1 MADFEYVDVNG
12 RQIRVRPREN
22 AQEIDEYGNFHR
34 QPNRF
39 TEGFGEGK
47 NPVEKDR
54 YILFWAKGC
63 NWSNRAAIA
72 RELLGLE
79 DAVKVEIVDW
89 TDREENLGWEFV
101 NSPDHINPETGA
113 QFLSELYYNADE
125 EYTGRTTVPAFV
137 DYKTKKVVNNDYH
150 WLTNHLE
157 TAFRPFHKKGAP
169 DLYPEELRPE
179 IDKLNKWLFENVN
192 NAVYRAQFAE
202 SLQAFADGYETFF
215 AGLDAMEERLA
226 DKRFLFGDYVTDS
239 DIRLYTTIARLDV
252 SYSRNIGPC
261 KHRLV
266 DYPNLWG
273 SDSGKTVI
281 KAATG
286 ANAKPY
292 VYVGDDDKPAGY
304 DVDVLNAVFDK
315 LPDYE
320 LEYEVTDFG
329 SVLSGLNSGN
339 YQIGVNNFSYNED
352 RGASYLYSYPYDKI
366 SYVFVTKKGGKEI
379 KSFEDAAGL
388 SFEGGTGISVS
399 NAVEAWNEKNPDKA
413 INITYSDADTSVFL
427 QHVADGSQ
435 DFTIIDLAM
444 YNSYME
450 EFNYDVQKNDIPED
464 EAKMIAENSY
474 AYYIFPQDQK
484 DLREQVDKALKELK
498 EDGTLTEISK
508 KWYGQDAAPEDDKF
522 EETIN

>member
-1 MADFEYVDVNG
+1 MKKLASILAVTLAAGVLATGCGSSSES
-12 RQIRVRPREN
+12 
-22 AQEIDEYGNFHR
+22 AS
-34 QPNRF
+34 
-39 TEGFGEGK
+39 
-47 NPVEKDR
+47 KD
-54 YILFWAKGC
+54 
-63 NWSNRAAIA
+63 S
-72 RELLGLE
+72 
-79 DAVKVEIVDW
+79 
-89 TDREENLGWEFV
+89 
-101 NSPDHINPETGA
+101 S
-113 QFLSELYYNADE
+113 
-125 EYTGRTTVPAFV
+125 
-137 DYKTKKVVNNDYH
+137 
-150 WLTNHLE
+150 
-157 TAFRPFHKKGAP
+157 
-169 DLYPEELRPE
+169 
-179 IDKLNKWLFENVN
+179 
-192 NAVYRAQFAE
+192 
-202 SLQAFADGYETFF
+202 
-215 AGLDAMEERLA
+215 
-226 DKRFLFGDYVTDS
+226 
-239 DIRLYTTIARLDV
+239 
-252 SYSRNIGPC
+252 
-261 KHRLV
+261 
-266 DYPNLWG
+266 

-366 SYVFVTKKGGKEI
+366 SYVFVTKKGGKAI

-444 YNSYME
+444 Y
-450 EFNYDVQKNDIPED
+450 KACKPEVL
-464 EAKMIAENSY
+464 I
-474 AYYIFPQDQK
+474 
-484 DLREQVDKALKELK
+484 
-498 EDGTLTEISK
+498 
-508 KWYGQDAAPEDDKF
+508 W
-522 EETIN
+522 

>member
-1 MADFEYVDVNG
+1 MAEFDYEVVNG
-12 RQIRVRPREN
+12 RKIRVRPQEVVS
-22 AQEIDEYGNFHR
+22 EIDENGYFVR
-34 QPNRF
+34 QPNHF

-47 NPVEKDR
+47 NPVEKGR
-54 YILFWAKGC
+54 YHLVWAKLC
-63 NWSNRAAIA
+63 HWSNRASIV

-79 DAVKVEIVDW
+79 DAISVNMVDHAKH
-89 TDREENLGWEFV
+89 EKNLGWEFV
-101 NSPDHINPETGA
+101 YDKDHIDPVLGI
-113 QFLSELYYNADE
+113 QFLSEAYYKADDD
-125 EYTGRTTVPAFV
+125 YTGRTTVPALINT
-137 DYKTKKVVNNDYH
+137 KTGSASK
-150 WLTNHLE
+150 
-157 TAFRPFHKKGAP
+157 
-169 DLYPEELRPE
+169 
-179 IDKLNKWLFENVN
+179 
-192 NAVYRAQFAE
+192 
-202 SLQAFADGYETFF
+202 
-215 AGLDAMEERLA
+215 
-226 DKRFLFGDYVTDS
+226 DS
-239 DIRLYTTIARLDV
+239 
-252 SYSRNIGPC
+252 S
-261 KHRLV
+261 
-266 DYPNLWG
+266 
-273 SDSGKTVI
+273 SDSEKTVI

-508 KWYGQDAAPEDDKF
+508 KWYGQDTAPEDDKF

>member
-1 MADFEYVDVNG
+1 MKQMKSIGKIHTMISWCRKQTGILSG
-12 RQIRVRPREN
+12 R
-22 AQEIDEYGNFHR
+22 HR
-34 QPNRF
+34 Q
-39 TEGFGEGK
+39 
-47 NPVEKDR
+47 
-54 YILFWAKGC
+54 
-63 NWSNRAAIA
+63 
-72 RELLGLE
+72 
-79 DAVKVEIVDW
+79 
-89 TDREENLGWEFV
+89 EENHSVKIRHTNLKQKNNRRKTRKNIMKKLASILAVTLAAGV
-101 NSPDHINPETGA
+101 LATGSA
-113 QFLSELYYNADE
+113 S
-125 EYTGRTTVPAFV
+125 
-137 DYKTKKVVNNDYH
+137 K
-150 WLTNHLE
+150 
-157 TAFRPFHKKGAP
+157 
-169 DLYPEELRPE
+169 
-179 IDKLNKWLFENVN
+179 
-192 NAVYRAQFAE
+192 
-202 SLQAFADGYETFF
+202 
-215 AGLDAMEERLA
+215 
-226 DKRFLFGDYVTDS
+226 DS
-239 DIRLYTTIARLDV
+239 
-252 SYSRNIGPC
+252 S
-261 KHRLV
+261 
-266 DYPNLWG
+266 

-304 DVDVLNAVFDK
+304 DVDILNAVFNK

-399 NAVEAWNEKNPDKA
+399 NAIEAWNEKNPDKA

-484 DLREQVDKALKELK
+484 DLREQVDKVLKELK

>member
-125 EYTGRTTVPAFV
+125 E
-137 DYKTKKVVNNDYH
+137 
-150 WLTNHLE
+150 
-157 TAFRPFHKKGAP
+157 
-169 DLYPEELRPE
+169 
-179 IDKLNKWLFENVN
+179 
-192 NAVYRAQFAE
+192 
-202 SLQAFADGYETFF
+202 
-215 AGLDAMEERLA
+215 
-226 DKRFLFGDYVTDS
+226 
-239 DIRLYTTIARLDV
+239 
-252 SYSRNIGPC
+252 
-261 KHRLV
+261 
-266 DYPNLWG
+266 
-273 SDSGKTVI
+273 
-281 KAATG
+281 
-286 ANAKPY
+286 
-292 VYVGDDDKPAGY
+292 
-304 DVDVLNAVFDK
+304 
-315 LPDYE
+315 
-320 LEYEVTDFG
+320 
-329 SVLSGLNSGN
+329 
-339 YQIGVNNFSYNED
+339 
-352 RGASYLYSYPYDKI
+352 
-366 SYVFVTKKGGKEI
+366 FVTKKGGKEI

-399 NAVEAWNEKNPDKA
+399 NAVEAWNEKNQDKA

>member
-1 MADFEYVDVNG
+1 MAEFDYEVVDG
-12 RQIRVRPREN
+12 RKIRVRPQEVVS
-22 AQEIDEYGNFHR
+22 EIDENGYFVR
-34 QPNRF
+34 QPNHF

-47 NPVEKDR
+47 NPVEKGR
-54 YILFWAKGC
+54 YHLVWAKLC
-63 NWSNRAAIA
+63 HWSNRASIV

-79 DAVKVEIVDW
+79 DAISVNMVDHAKH
-89 TDREENLGWEFV
+89 EKNLGWEFV
-101 NSPDHINPETGA
+101 YDKDHIDPVLGI
-113 QFLSELYYNADE
+113 QFLSEAYYKADDD
-125 EYTGRTTVPAFV
+125 YTGRTTVPALI
-137 DYKTKKVVNNDYH
+137 DTKTGSASK
-150 WLTNHLE
+150 
-157 TAFRPFHKKGAP
+157 
-169 DLYPEELRPE
+169 
-179 IDKLNKWLFENVN
+179 
-192 NAVYRAQFAE
+192 
-202 SLQAFADGYETFF
+202 
-215 AGLDAMEERLA
+215 
-226 DKRFLFGDYVTDS
+226 DS
-239 DIRLYTTIARLDV
+239 
-252 SYSRNIGPC
+252 S
-261 KHRLV
+261 
-266 DYPNLWG
+266 

-508 KWYGQDAAPEDDKF
+508 KWYGQDTAPEDDKF

>member
-1 MADFEYVDVNG
+1 MAEFDYEVVDG
-12 RQIRVRPREN
+12 RKIRVRPQEVVS
-22 AQEIDEYGNFHR
+22 EIDENGYFVR
-34 QPNRF
+34 QPNHF

-47 NPVEKDR
+47 NPVEKGR
-54 YILFWAKGC
+54 YHLVWAKLC
-63 NWSNRAAIA
+63 HWSNRASIV

-79 DAVKVEIVDW
+79 DAISVNMVDHAKH
-89 TDREENLGWEFV
+89 EKNLGWEFV
-101 NSPDHINPETGA
+101 YDKDHIDPVLGI
-113 QFLSELYYNADE
+113 QFLSEAYYKADDD
-125 EYTGRTTVPAFV
+125 YTGRTTVPALI
-137 DYKTKKVVNNDYH
+137 DTKT
-150 WLTNHLE
+150 
-157 TAFRPFHKKGAP
+157 
-169 DLYPEELRPE
+169 
-179 IDKLNKWLFENVN
+179 
-192 NAVYRAQFAE
+192 
-202 SLQAFADGYETFF
+202 
-215 AGLDAMEERLA
+215 
-226 DKRFLFGDYVTDS
+226 
-239 DIRLYTTIARLDV
+239 
-252 SYSRNIGPC
+252 
-261 KHRLV
+261 
-266 DYPNLWG
+266 
-273 SDSGKTVI
+273 GKTVI

>member
-1 MADFEYVDVNG
+1 MKKLASILAVTLAAGVLATG
-12 RQIRVRPREN
+12 CGSSSGS
-22 AQEIDEYGNFHR
+22 AS
-34 QPNRF
+34 
-39 TEGFGEGK
+39 
-47 NPVEKDR
+47 KD
-54 YILFWAKGC
+54 
-63 NWSNRAAIA
+63 S
-72 RELLGLE
+72 
-79 DAVKVEIVDW
+79 
-89 TDREENLGWEFV
+89 
-101 NSPDHINPETGA
+101 S
-113 QFLSELYYNADE
+113 
-125 EYTGRTTVPAFV
+125 
-137 DYKTKKVVNNDYH
+137 
-150 WLTNHLE
+150 
-157 TAFRPFHKKGAP
+157 
-169 DLYPEELRPE
+169 
-179 IDKLNKWLFENVN
+179 
-192 NAVYRAQFAE
+192 
-202 SLQAFADGYETFF
+202 
-215 AGLDAMEERLA
+215 
-226 DKRFLFGDYVTDS
+226 
-239 DIRLYTTIARLDV
+239 
-252 SYSRNIGPC
+252 
-261 KHRLV
+261 
-266 DYPNLWG
+266 

-366 SYVFVTKKGGKEI
+366 SYVFVTEKGGKEI

-399 NAVEAWNEKNPDKA
+399 NTVEAWNEKNLDKA

-484 DLREQVDKALKELK
+484 NLREQVDKALKELK
-498 EDGTLTEISK
+498 EDGTLTVKNGMVRILHRRMISSRRRLTN
-508 KWYGQDAAPEDDKF
+508 G
-522 EETIN
+522 

>member
-239 DIRLYTTIARLDV
+239 DIRLYTTIARLDGV
-252 SYSRNIGPC
+252 APIVYAFVALALNESAFNAEIIRASLESVDKGQVEAASALGMNYFQALIRIILPEATVVALPSLGNAFIGLIKGTSLAFVCSVVEMTAEGKILAGRNYRYFEVYIS
-261 KHRLV
+261 LAII
-266 DYPNLWG
+266 YW
-273 SDSGKTVI
+273 VI
-281 KAATG
+281 TF
-286 ANAKPY
+286 
-292 VYVGDDDKPAGY
+292 
-304 DVDVLNAVFDK
+304 VLERV
-315 LPDYE
+315 
-320 LEYEVTDFG
+320 
-329 SVLSGLNSGN
+329 
-339 YQIGVNNFSYNED
+339 I
-352 RGASYLYSYPYDKI
+352 SYLE
-366 SYVFVTKKGGKEI
+366 KKLRVP
-379 KSFEDAAGL
+379 EDAPAL
-388 SFEGGTGISVS
+388 LDIRDTE
-399 NAVEAWNEKNPDKA
+399 VE
-413 INITYSDADTSVFL
+413 
-427 QHVADGSQ
+427 
-435 DFTIIDLAM
+435 
-444 YNSYME
+444 
-450 EFNYDVQKNDIPED
+450 
-464 EAKMIAENSY
+464 
-474 AYYIFPQDQK
+474 
-484 DLREQVDKALKELK
+484 
-498 EDGTLTEISK
+498 
-508 KWYGQDAAPEDDKF
+508 
-522 EETIN
+522 

>member
-12 RQIRVRPREN
+12 RQIRVRPRET

-79 DAVKVEIVDW
+79 D
-89 TDREENLGWEFV
+89 
-101 NSPDHINPETGA
+101 
-113 QFLSELYYNADE
+113 
-125 EYTGRTTVPAFV
+125 
-137 DYKTKKVVNNDYH
+137 
-150 WLTNHLE
+150 
-157 TAFRPFHKKGAP
+157 
-169 DLYPEELRPE
+169 
-179 IDKLNKWLFENVN
+179 
-192 NAVYRAQFAE
+192 
-202 SLQAFADGYETFF
+202 
-215 AGLDAMEERLA
+215 
-226 DKRFLFGDYVTDS
+226 
-239 DIRLYTTIARLDV
+239 
-252 SYSRNIGPC
+252 
-261 KHRLV
+261 
-266 DYPNLWG
+266 
-273 SDSGKTVI
+273 
-281 KAATG
+281 
-286 ANAKPY
+286 
-292 VYVGDDDKPAGY
+292 
-304 DVDVLNAVFDK
+304 
-315 LPDYE
+315 
-320 LEYEVTDFG
+320 
-329 SVLSGLNSGN
+329 
-339 YQIGVNNFSYNED
+339 
-352 RGASYLYSYPYDKI
+352 
-366 SYVFVTKKGGKEI
+366 
-379 KSFEDAAGL
+379 
-388 SFEGGTGISVS
+388 
-399 NAVEAWNEKNPDKA
+399 
-413 INITYSDADTSVFL
+413 
-427 QHVADGSQ
+427 VADGSQ

-450 EFNYDVQKNDIPED
+450 QFNYDVQKNDIPED

>member
-1 MADFEYVDVNG
+1 MAEFDYEVVNG
-12 RQIRVRPREN
+12 RKIRVRPQEVVS
-22 AQEIDEYGNFHR
+22 EIDENGYFVR
-34 QPNRF
+34 QPNHF

-47 NPVEKDR
+47 NPVEKGR
-54 YILFWAKGC
+54 YHLVWAKLC
-63 NWSNRAAIA
+63 HWSNRASIV

-79 DAVKVEIVDW
+79 DAISVNMVDHAKH
-89 TDREENLGWEFV
+89 EK
-101 NSPDHINPETGA
+101 NS
-113 QFLSELYYNADE
+113 S
-125 EYTGRTTVPAFV
+125 
-137 DYKTKKVVNNDYH
+137 
-150 WLTNHLE
+150 
-157 TAFRPFHKKGAP
+157 
-169 DLYPEELRPE
+169 
-179 IDKLNKWLFENVN
+179 
-192 NAVYRAQFAE
+192 
-202 SLQAFADGYETFF
+202 S
-215 AGLDAMEERLA
+215 
-226 DKRFLFGDYVTDS
+226 
-239 DIRLYTTIARLDV
+239 
-252 SYSRNIGPC
+252 
-261 KHRLV
+261 
-266 DYPNLWG
+266 

-292 VYVGDDDKPAGY
+292 VYVGDDGKPAGY

>member
-1 MADFEYVDVNG
+1 MKKLAS
-12 RQIRVRPREN
+12 
-22 AQEIDEYGNFHR
+22 
-34 QPNRF
+34 
-39 TEGFGEGK
+39 
-47 NPVEKDR
+47 
-54 YILFWAKGC
+54 IL
-63 NWSNRAAIA
+63 
-72 RELLGLE
+72 
-79 DAVKVEIVDW
+79 AV
-89 TDREENLGWEFV
+89 TLASR
-101 NSPDHINPETGA
+101 SPGYRMRI
-113 QFLSELYYNADE
+113 F
-125 EYTGRTTVPAFV
+125 
-137 DYKTKKVVNNDYH
+137 
-150 WLTNHLE
+150 
-157 TAFRPFHKKGAP
+157 FR
-169 DLYPEELRPE
+169 
-179 IDKLNKWLFENVN
+179 
-192 NAVYRAQFAE
+192 
-202 SLQAFADGYETFF
+202 
-215 AGLDAMEERLA
+215 
-226 DKRFLFGDYVTDS
+226 KRFKGQLFRQWKDS
-239 DIRLYTTIARLDV
+239 NQ
-252 SYSRNIGPC
+252 S
-261 KHRLV
+261 K
-266 DYPNLWG
+266 
-273 SDSGKTVI
+273 
-281 KAATG
+281 ATG

-366 SYVFVTKKGGKEI
+366 SYVFVTKKGGKAI

-508 KWYGQDAAPEDDKF
+508 NGMVRILHRRMISSRRRL
-522 EETIN
+522 TNG